1 MATSGRSIGPPVTG
15 CPLDLCCILEA
26 PPTGFIGAS
35 PTSRRGWTLKAN
47 ATDGLA
53 ALGGS
58 SDQPPQA
65 RDRDLDPDEE
75 ALVLATLD
83 AFGVHR

>member
-1 MATSGRSIGPPVTG
+1 MIAGVRRPDEIYLDRRELLRSLGATV
-15 CPLDLCCILEA
+15 
-26 PPTGFIGAS
+26 
-35 PTSRRGWTLKAN
+35 RRREDARRALKGN

-53 ALGGS
+53 ALGGA

-83 AFGVHR
+83 AFGVPQ